1 MGEVPAE
8 YPSGEK
14 APEGPLGWDLT
25 ELEALHARF
34 EDSVH
39 EPDRQLLTTW
49 TERADGRIPL
59 QRTARMV

>member
-25 ELEALHARF
+25 ELEALHTRF
-34 EDSVH
+34 ENSVR
-39 EPDRQLLTTW
+39 EP
-49 TERADGRIPL
+49 AGSF
-59 QRTARMV
+59 